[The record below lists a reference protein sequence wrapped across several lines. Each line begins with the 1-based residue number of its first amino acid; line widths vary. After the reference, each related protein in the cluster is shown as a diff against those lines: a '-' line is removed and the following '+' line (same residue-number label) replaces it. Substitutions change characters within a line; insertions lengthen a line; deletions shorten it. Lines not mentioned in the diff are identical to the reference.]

1 MNTIIGYANYDVLR
15 HEKQTI
21 FTFGNPHGQ
30 ASISEKVEIELPG
43 DFKIRENTAGETMIV
58 TPDGATYLANEILL
72 SFGGSPVM
80 EWYDGE
86 KVHRVTCSFKKVSME
101 DAK

>member
-1 MNTIIGYANYDVLR
+1 MNSINGYANYDVLR
-15 HEKQTI
+15 HEKRTI
-21 FTFGNPHGQ
+21 FTFGCPHSQ
-30 ASISEKVEIELPG
+30 ASINEKVEIELPDG
-43 DFKIRENTAGETMIV
+43 FEICDNTASETMIV

-86 KVHRVTCSFKKVSME
+86 KVHRVTCSFKKV
-101 DAK
+101 